1 MELNIFNT
9 EGNDTG
15 RKVTLSAD
23 IFGLEPNQHV
33 MWLDVKQIQA
43 NRRQGTH
50 SSLERSQVSG
60 STRKLKRQ
68 KGTGGA
74 RAGSI
79 KSGTIVGGA
88 RIFGPHPRDY
98 SFKLNKKVKTLARKS
113 ALSSKVKNNALTVI
127 ENFSYDSPKTKQ
139 FIQMLKNLNLSDQKF
154 LFITGELNQN
164 IFLSGR
170 NIPKSK
176 IICASDINTYDV
188 LNAHKIILMENSV
201 TKIEELLNKKDHE

>member
-1 MELNIFNT
+1 MELNIFNI

-15 RKVTLSAD
+15 RKVTLPND
-23 IFGLEPNQHV
+23 IFGLEPNEHV

-60 STRKLKRQ
+60 STKKLKRQ

-88 RIFGPHPRDY
+88 RIFGPQPRDY
-98 SFKLNKKVKTLARKS
+98 SFKLNKKVKTLARKC
-113 ALSSKVKNNALTVI
+113 ALSSKVKSNSLTVV
-127 ENFSYDSPKTKQ
+127 ENFNYEAPKTKQ
-139 FIQMLKNLNLSDQKF
+139 FIQLLKNLKLDGQKL
-154 LFITGELNQN
+154 LFITDENNQN

-176 IICASDINTYDV
+176 IIYASDINTYDL
-188 LNAHKIILMENSV
+188 LNAGKVVMMENSV
-201 TKIEELLNKKDHE
+201 KKIEELLNK

>member
-1 MELNIFNT
+1 MNIFNI

-15 RKVTLSAD
+15 RKVKLSAD
-23 IFGLEPNQHV
+23 VFGMEPNDHV
-33 MWLDVKQIQA
+33 MWLDVKQMQA

-50 SSLERSQVSG
+50 SSVERSQVSG
-60 STRKLKRQ
+60 STKKLKRQ

-88 RIFGPHPRDY
+88 RIFGPQPRDY

-113 ALSSKVKNNALTVI
+113 ALSSKLKNNAVTVI

-139 FIQMLKNLNLSDQKF
+139 FIQLLKNLNLSGQKF
-154 LFITGELNQN
+154 LLVTDEYNKN
-164 IFLSGR
+164 VFLSGK

-176 IICASDINTYDV
+176 IINASDLNTYDV
-188 LNAHKIILMENSV
+188 LNAGKVILMEKSIG
-201 TKIEELLNKKDHE
+201 KIEELLNK

>member
-1 MELNIFNT
+1 V
-9 EGNDTG
+9 
-15 RKVTLSAD
+15 KLSAD
-23 IFGLEPNQHV
+23 VFGVEPNEHV

-60 STRKLKRQ
+60 STKKLKRQ

-98 SFKLNKKVKTLARKS
+98 GFKLNKKVKTLARKS
-113 ALSSKVKNNALTVI
+113 ALSVKLKGNALTVV
-127 ENFSYDSPKTKQ
+127 ENFNYDTPKTKQ
-139 FIQMLKNLNLSDQKF
+139 FIQLLKNLQANGLKT
-154 LFITGELNQN
+154 LFVTDDHNAN
-164 IFLSGR
+164 VFLSGR
-170 NIPKSK
+170 NIPSSK
-176 IICASDINTYDV
+176 IVSASDINTYDI
-188 LNAHKIILMENSV
+188 LNANKVVLMEGSV
-201 TKIEELLNKKDHE
+201 KKIEELLNK

>member
-9 EGNDTG
+9 EGTDTG
-15 RKVTLSAD
+15 RKVKLSTD
-23 IFGLEPNQHV
+23 VFGVEPNEHV

-60 STRKLKRQ
+60 STKKLKRQ

-98 SFKLNKKVKTLARKS
+98 GFKLNKKVKALARKS
-113 ALSSKVKNNALTVI
+113 ALSVKLKGNALTVV
-127 ENFSYDSPKTKQ
+127 ENFNYEAPKTKQ
-139 FIQMLKNLNLSDQKF
+139 FVQMLKNLKADGSKT
-154 LFITGELNQN
+154 LFVTDDYNQN
-164 IFLSGR
+164 VFLSGR
-170 NIPKSK
+170 NIPTSK
-176 IICASDINTYDV
+176 IVSASDINTYDI
-188 LNAHKIILMENSV
+188 LNANKVVLMEGSV
-201 TKIEELLNKKDHE
+201 KKIEELLNK